1 MHAIVY
7 DFFFIKQTSCLI
19 QNNLMHAMYILPSSL
34 NRNFE
39 VKKIEVANII
49 VTSYYVLQKQKNG
62 TSNKVK
68 MIVMRRDNFS
78 VKSNFQNWYYLL
90 PDWLNQNEHL
100 ISMLQWTTHVLLT
113 CIVDSL
119 LYPIQLGAL

>member
-1 MHAIVY
+1 
-7 DFFFIKQTSCLI
+7 
-19 QNNLMHAMYILPSSL
+19 MYILPSSL

-49 VTSYYVLQKQKNG
+49 VTSYYVPQKQKNG